1 MLQGLAKE
9 CVWLKTSRYENGMIL
24 KDLCEY
30 NVEWETLFWV

>member
-9 CVWLKTSRYENGMIL
+9 WVLLKRSRYESGMIL